1 MPGAAEARALYRVF
15 LREGAP
21 RAAAPPP
28 PPPCVV
34 PPPPGARRFA
44 SHATR
49 SPRCP
54 TLAHP
59 AGAKFPNYNIREYV
73 KLRAR
78 QGFEARAEPAEA
90 ARLWAQA
97 RDDLGVVKRQA
108 VVYSVSSAASLSCQ
122 SKQKTS

>member
-1 MPGAAEARALYRVF
+1 MCGST
-15 LREGAP
+15 AP
-21 RAAAPPP
+21 D
-28 PPPCVV
+28 
-34 PPPPGARRFA
+34 ARRLA
-44 SHATR
+44 SQATR
-49 SPRCP
+49 SLAPPRP
-54 TLAHP
+54 KS

-97 RDDLGVVKRQA
+97 RADLGVVKRQA

-122 SKQKTS
+122 SK